1 MSMRVKDAAEQLQV
15 SDSLVYEW
23 CRAGILRHDR
33 YGKPGNRGTIRIEE
47 SDLLEFREK
56 MRQQRQSK

>member
-1 MSMRVKDAAEQLQV
+1 MKVKEAAEQLQV

-23 CRAGILRHDR
+23 CRAGLLPHNR

-47 SDLLEFREK
+47 SDLIEFREK
-56 MRQQRQSK
+56 MRRERQQDQS